1 MWAALQLMLYL
12 AAVAGVIAG
21 SLGFIFFLGG
31 ALNRARDP
39 AHRRRRGLYAA
50 LCLLAVFVSAA
61 LGFVGVAWIMYLA
74 QQV

>member
-1 MWAALQLMLYL
+1 MALVLQLLLYL
-12 AAVAGVIAG
+12 AAVAGVVAG

-39 AHRRRRGLYAA
+39 AIRRRRALYAA
-50 LCLLAVFVSAA
+50 LCLLGVVLSAT

-74 QQV
+74 QQ